1 MAEMSST
8 STGGTGA
15 VFSKDSS
22 IIAVSEDGT
31 ILRLRKIPF
40 HRRLLYRVEDFID
53 DVNWLHIAF
62 KICAFSYLLLLSLIA
77 WQVLPLPGHWS
88 RGTEVETTKLR
99 IPYQDF
105 AT

>member
-1 MAEMSST
+1 MADTSSA
-8 STGGTGA
+8 SSKNA
-15 VFSKDSS
+15 VLKDSS
-22 IIAVSEDGT
+22 IIAVSEDGI

-53 DVNWLHIAF
+53 DINWLHIGF
-62 KICAFSYLLLLSLIA
+62 KICAFSYLLFLSIIV